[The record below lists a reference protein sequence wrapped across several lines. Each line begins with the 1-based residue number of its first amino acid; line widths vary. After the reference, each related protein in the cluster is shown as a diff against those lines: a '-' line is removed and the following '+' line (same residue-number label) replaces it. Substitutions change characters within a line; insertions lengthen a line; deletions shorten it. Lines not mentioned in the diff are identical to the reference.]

1 MKPQAAFTI
10 VELMVT
16 VAVVAI
22 LLVVAIP
29 SMDYMLVSSRITSKT
44 SDFIRTLNYARTEA
58 VTRNTTIQIIPRDQE
73 ELVGSKWSKGW
84 QVCCDKDN
92 QAQIK
97 EYEDEISL
105 VVSSGQANMIRYDA
119 KGKVPEAQS
128 QTLQFTVCSKKHSE
142 IDGRIITIRPIGTV
156 NVRRTRIVSCR

>member
-58 VTRNTTIQIIPRDQE
+58 VTRNTTIQITPRNQE
-73 ELVGSKWSKGW
+73 EQVESKKWSKGW
-84 QVCCDKDN
+84 QICCDKDN
-92 QAQIK
+92 QPQIK

-105 VVSSGQANMIRYDA
+105 GVSSGQANMIRYDA

-128 QTLQFTVCSKKHSE
+128 QTLQFTVCSKKHPE
-142 IDGRIITIRPIGTV
+142 IDGRVITIRPIGTI
-156 NVRRTRIVSCR
+156 NVRRTRVSCR